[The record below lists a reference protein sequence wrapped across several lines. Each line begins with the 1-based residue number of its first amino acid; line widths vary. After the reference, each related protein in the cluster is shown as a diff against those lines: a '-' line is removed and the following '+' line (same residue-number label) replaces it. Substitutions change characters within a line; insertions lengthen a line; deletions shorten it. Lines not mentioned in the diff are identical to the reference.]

1 MKYHYISFKEFS
13 DWCNRRAADGKWGM
27 SNAIECSQLC
37 ADMYKVF
44 FLKREKV
51 WKKKYEPHMRELV
64 NEIERKIELDSQ
76 GKLKEEL
83 AAKRAHTLECYKLTR
98 ESRYNKPGYRAT
110 INPNYYIN
118 LPFIIKPEAEFTA
131 KLLPNET
138 SLSRS
143 HSNKLGDYMSES
155 YTRCSL
161 NESLIYNEHM
171 QKFVYSLDLY
181 PTELEIYDTLL
192 VLTADNIDDFD
203 GDAIDMYIR
212 DLMDESFLEYDK
224 DAIQK
229 LINENANT
237 IDRAKQETKFL
248 KQWLK

>member
-1 MKYHYISFKEFS
+1 MKYDYISFKQFS
-13 DWCNRRAADGKWGM
+13 AWCNERAADGKWGM
-27 SNAIECSQLC
+27 DNAIECSRLC
-37 ADMYKVF
+37 SDMYKVF

-51 WKKKYEPHMRELV
+51 WKEKYEPRMRAIV
-64 NEIERKIELDSQ
+64 NEIERKIELDRQ

-83 AAKRAHTLECYKLTR
+83 DAKRAHTLECYELTKQ
-98 ESRYNKPGYRAT
+98 SRYNKPGYRA
-110 INPNYYIN
+110 ISNPNYYIN

-131 KLLPNET
+131 KILPNET
-138 SLSRS
+138 CLSRI

-155 YTRCSL
+155 YTNCSL
-161 NESLIYNEHM
+161 HESLFYNEYIK
-171 QKFVYSLDLY
+171 KFVYSLELY
-181 PTELEIYDTLL
+181 PTELDICDTLL

-229 LINENANT
+229 LINETSET
-237 IDRAKQETKFL
+237 IDRANKEAKFL
-248 KQWLK
+248 KQWIK

>member
-1 MKYHYISFKEFS
+1 MKYLYISFKEFS

-37 ADMYKVF
+37 SDMYKVF

-51 WKKKYEPHMRELV
+51 WKEKYEPHMRELV
-64 NEIERKIELDSQ
+64 NEIERKIELDRM

-83 AAKRAHTLECYKLTR
+83 DAKRAHTLECYKLTKL
-98 ESRYNKPGYRAT
+98 SRYNQLGYRRT
-110 INPNYYIN
+110 INPNYFVD
-118 LPFIIKPEAEFTA
+118 LPFIVKPEAEFTA

-138 SLSRS
+138 CLSSS

-161 NESLIYNEHM
+161 HESLIYNEHF
-171 QKFVYSLDLY
+171 QQFVYSLDLY
-181 PTELEIYDTLL
+181 PTELEICDTLL
-192 VLTADNIDDFD
+192 VLTADNIDDFN
-203 GDAIDMYIR
+203 GDKIDMYIR

-224 DAIQK
+224 EAIQN
-229 LINENANT
+229 LLNEKANT
-237 IDRAKQETKFL
+237 IDRVKQEIKFL
-248 KQWLK
+248 KQWLN